1 MAVTKVVWSTAKVK
15 IVLMWKTDRGRGSMS
30 SMKKP
35 NDKPRIEPRELK
47 DSTGWYAL
55 VTWGDRP
62 SEQVGGF
69 PNQAEA
75 QKWIDHASAA
85 WVQERLDAENLPRYD
100 RV

>member
-1 MAVTKVVWSTAKVK
+1 
-15 IVLMWKTDRGRGSMS
+15 MWKICCGKGSMS

-47 DSTGWYAL
+47 DGTGWYAL

-69 PNQAEA
+69 PTQAET
-75 QKWIDHASAA
+75 QKWIDHASAS
-85 WVQERLDAENLPRYD
+85 WVQERIGEENLPRYD

>member
-1 MAVTKVVWSTAKVK
+1 MF
-15 IVLMWKTDRGRGSMS
+15 

-47 DSTGWYAL
+47 DGTGWYAL

-69 PNQAEA
+69 PSLAET

-85 WVQERLDAENLPRYD
+85 WVQERIGGENLPRYD